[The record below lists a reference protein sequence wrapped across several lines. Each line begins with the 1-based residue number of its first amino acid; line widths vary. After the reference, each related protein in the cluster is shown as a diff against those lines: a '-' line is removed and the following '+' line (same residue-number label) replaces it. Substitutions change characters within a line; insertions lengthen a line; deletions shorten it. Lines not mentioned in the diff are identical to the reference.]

1 MLKKII
7 KVFSII
13 LLLGFSFFYT
23 EKVTKILKEKDP
35 ILIKLNKLKKEK
47 YIKVVKPII
56 NNDEYI
62 SGINGC
68 EIDIDKSY
76 NKMKQVKEY
85 KKELIVMKDV
95 KDNEDIKNKYVVGAN
110 KLEKKVSIIFID
122 KSITDELINFLSN
135 KKVKTNFFVDLD
147 YLENNT
153 QIIKFVSENNNIYY
167 LGEYKDEYMLY
178 AYNIIKLNTNN
189 ESNFCLVDK
198 KDDDVLKLCSSYNMK
213 TIKINIIKDNVLE
226 NIKENL
232 SNGTILTIN
241 SDNIDEIKVSIN
253 YILSKGY
260 DIVTLDKLLNQSNE
274 CNNL

>member
-213 TIKINIIKDNVLE
+213 TIKTNIIKDNVLE

-260 DIVTLDKLLNQSNE
+260 DIVTLDRLLNQSNE